1 MIENHFMTKRNKELM
16 NEKKDLVSQL
26 ETTKTETQRLNQT
39 VLNLSESNQEK
50 HNTISQLKKEVED
63 AKSVNEME

>member
-26 ETTKTETQRLNQT
+26 ETTKTETQRLN
-39 VLNLSESNQEK
+39 
-50 HNTISQLKKEVED
+50 
-63 AKSVNEME
+63 

>member
-50 HNTISQLKKEVED
+50 HNTIFQLKKEVED
-63 AKSVNEME
+63 AKSVNEI